1 MTESGAPNDAG
12 GRAVSGGS
20 DTTGR
25 IVVNVDPDIEDL
37 IPGYLQGRKK
47 DIATIH
53 EALKNG
59 DYDTARRIGHQM
71 KGSGGGYGFDAVT
84 EIGQAVELAAKAK
97 DHDAII
103 ARMDELAD
111 YLGRVDVVYE

>member
-1 MTESGAPNDAG
+1 MTESGAS
-12 GRAVSGGS
+12 SGGS
-20 DTTGR
+20 DKMGGSDTMGR
-25 IVVNVDPDIEDL
+25 IVVSADPDIEDL
-37 IPGYLQGRKK
+37 IPGYLQGRKQ

-59 DYDTARRIGHQM
+59 DYETVRRIGHQM
-71 KGSGGGYGFDAVT
+71 KGSGGGYGFDAITDV
-84 EIGQAVELAAKAK
+84 GQAVELAARAE